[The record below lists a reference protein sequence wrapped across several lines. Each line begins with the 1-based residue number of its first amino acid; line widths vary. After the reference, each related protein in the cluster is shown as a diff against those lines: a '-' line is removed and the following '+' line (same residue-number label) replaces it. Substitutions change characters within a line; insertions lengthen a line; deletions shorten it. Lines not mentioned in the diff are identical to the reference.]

1 MDELVPTLADAV
13 PASNGSSIAA
23 PILEELGN
31 EVDLA
36 TCRLLGPFALVIQ
49 GIMGAVVILSLVA
62 KRMRE
67 KPRRKWKIW
76 LGDVSK
82 QVVGQAFVHSA
93 NIAISDLIALHTSDN
108 PCSLYALNILVDT
121 TLGVL
126 ILYYLLRLST
136 HLMHTTF
143 NQPAYQTGFY
153 GSPFSL
159 SLWGGQAAIYVACL
173 TAMKIVVLV
182 LFWAFP
188 VLEDV
193 MSWMLG
199 WVTDDEAQV
208 FIVML
213 VLPLVMNLFQFL
225 MVDSILKSK
234 DGAGSDAFGA
244 RLEETDEEAL
254 RRGFLDSHDDED
266 EESDHEGAGGRTGA
280 GYSDQSPKIGRGDMQ
295 PNGRS
300 GEGVRVAGKGGA
312 ERGLLDEEEEAGHG
326 ANGELFALSMPAQ
339 HAYPPAARPPSSSTA
354 STTLPPYSAHPA
366 PPAPAVRQS
375 VDEEDDWSADWD
387 QASASD
393 SASNAGERR
402 GESVPLEPV
411 KPSAPHPLDSIP
423 PQPARVG
430 HVRMMSEDVG
440 GADEWGLDADA
451 HEVEDEEANAPGQ
464 STPPAP
470 STPTPRQSPTLSAQ
484 PSFSLSSEPSAPEAA
499 AAHGEADEWGIDED
513 AHVEPECLL
522 PADPSPPA
530 PASERSP
537 SLPTPSLAAASSPP
551 PPPTLAASPPPPP
564 ASPPPP
570 PPLAQPVQLDATPR
584 QSIDG
589 GDDWGFDADAGADA
603 LSEPEAATSEAHE
616 PELAIQAE
624 EVEAEER
631 IPQPQPQSNGH
642 DTAPEEEED
651 DWGFDGLG
659 SPPPPAHEA
668 SHAQSALISSP
679 FEEEAAPAS
688 SNKAPAAVVAEEAA
702 AVERR
707 SAATEVAGN
716 EEDDDDWGFDDSPSL
731 TISSLDPNVK
741 DVVAE
746 LEARKKGASGRE
758 AEEKDEEGS
767 LI

>member
-1 MDELVPTLADAV
+1 MDDLAPTLADAI

-159 SLWGGQAAIYVACL
+159 SLWGEQAAIYVACL
-173 TAMKIVVLV
+173 TAMKVVVLV

-234 DGAGSDAFGA
+234 DGAGSDAFDA

-254 RRGFLDSHDDED
+254 RRGFLDSHEDED
-266 EESDHEGAGGRTGA
+266 DESDHEGAGGRTGS
-280 GYSDQSPKIGRGDMQ
+280 GYSDQSPKIGRGGMQ
-295 PNGRS
+295 QNGRPGDAS
-300 GEGVRVAGKGGA
+300 GAGGKGGA
-312 ERGLLDEEEEAGHG
+312 ERGLLDEEEEAGQG
-326 ANGELFALSMPAQ
+326 DNGGFFALSMPAQ

-366 PPAPAVRQS
+366 PPAHAVRQS

-393 SASNAGERR
+393 SASNAGGAR
-402 GESVPLEPV
+402 ESIPLEPV
-411 KPSAPHPLDSIP
+411 KPAAVPHPLDASP
-423 PQPARVG
+423 PQPARTG
-430 HVRMMSEDVG
+430 HVRIMSEDVG
-440 GADEWGLDADA
+440 GADEWGFDADA
-451 HEVEDEEANAPGQ
+451 HEVEDEEANAPGE
-464 STPPAP
+464 STPPVP
-470 STPTPRQSPTLSAQ
+470 STPAPRQSPPPLTTSLSAALD
-484 PSFSLSSEPSAPEAA
+484 SSAPEAA
-499 AAHGEADEWGIDED
+499 AHDEADDWGIDED
-513 AHVEPECLL
+513 THAEPDPPRDVESSPLPPPPAPPLAHS
-522 PADPSPPA
+522 PSPP
-530 PASERSP
+530 PV
-537 SLPTPSLAAASSPP
+537 AASSSP
-551 PPPTLAASPPPPP
+551 PPPTLAASPPPPS
-564 ASPPPP
+564 SPPPP
-570 PPLAQPVQLDATPR
+570 PAVPPVQLDETPR
-584 QSIDG
+584 QSLDG
-589 GDDWGFDADAGADA
+589 GDDWGFDADADADGHTGP
-603 LSEPEAATSEAHE
+603 EPVSEAHE
-616 PELAIQAE
+616 ATPEAKE
-624 EVEAEER
+624 EEKPER
-631 IPQPQPQSNGH
+631 IPQSNGH
-642 DTAPEEEED
+642 AGAHEEEED

-659 SPPPPAHEA
+659 SPPPPAHEV
-668 SHAQSALISSP
+668 SHGQSASISSA
-679 FEEEAAPAS
+679 FEEEDAEPLESAKLPVAGAVEQAAD
-688 SNKAPAAVVAEEAA
+688 
-702 AVERR
+702 VERR
-707 SAATEVAGN
+707 PAPPEAAGD
-716 EEDDDDWGFDDSPSL
+716 EEDDDWGFDDSPSL

-746 LEARKKGASGRE
+746 LEARKKGAIVRE
-758 AEEKDEEGS
+758 AEEEGES

>member
-1 MDELVPTLADAV
+1 MEDLVSTLADTI

-49 GIMGAVVILSLVA
+49 GIMGAVVILSLLA

-143 NQPAYQTGFY
+143 NQPAYETGFY

-159 SLWGGQAAIYVACL
+159 SLWGEQAAIYVACL

-199 WVTDDEAQV
+199 WVTDEEAQV

-234 DGAGSDAFGA
+234 DGARSDAFDA

-254 RRGFLDSHDDED
+254 RRGFLDSHDDDE
-266 EESDHEGAGGRTGA
+266 EESDHDGAGRGAAA
-280 GYSDQSPKIGRGDMQ
+280 GYSDQSPKVGRGSVQ
-295 PNGRS
+295 PNGQRS
-300 GEGVRVAGKGGA
+300 DAMGARGA
-312 ERGLLDEEEEAGHG
+312 EHGLLDAEEEASHG
-326 ANGELFALSMPAQ
+326 ADGPFFALSMPAQ
-339 HAYPPAARPPSSSTA
+339 HAYPPAARPTSSAA

-366 PPAPAVRQS
+366 PPASSAIRQS
-375 VDEEDDWSADWD
+375 LDEEDDWSAEWD

-393 SASNAGERR
+393 SASNADGGRR
-402 GESVPLEPV
+402 ESIPLAPV
-411 KPSAPHPLDSIP
+411 KAAAPHP

-430 HVRMMSEDVG
+430 HARMTSEDVG
-440 GADEWGLDADA
+440 EADEWGFDADA
-451 HEVEDEEANAPGQ
+451 NEVEEEEANAPGN
-464 STPPAP
+464 STPPVP
-470 STPTPRQSPTLSAQ
+470 STPTPRQSPPAPAL
-484 PSFSLSSEPSAPEAA
+484 PSLSPALESSVPVDV
-499 AAHGEADEWGIDED
+499 AHEEADDWGIDEH
-513 AHVEPECLL
+513 AHVTRDASTASDQSPPLPPPAPAPAPEPLPSPLL
-522 PADPSPPA
+522 PAVASPALSPAPETSPSPPPSPPA
-530 PASERSP
+530 P
-537 SLPTPSLAAASSPP
+537 
-551 PPPTLAASPPPPP
+551 PPP
-564 ASPPPP
+564 APPVEP
-570 PPLAQPVQLDATPR
+570 AATLR
-584 QSIDG
+584 QSVDG
-589 GDDWGFDADAGADA
+589 ADDWGFDADADA
-603 LSEPEAATSEAHE
+603 QSELGTAASEPA
-616 PELAIQAE
+616 PEVQD
-624 EVEAEER
+624 EER
-631 IPQPQPQSNGH
+631 IPQPEPRPRVQSNGH
-642 DTAPEEEED
+642 AGAPEEDED

-659 SPPPPAHEA
+659 LPPPPPPPSHHNES
-668 SHAQSALISSP
+668 SHAQSASISSALEKEVVEP
-679 FEEEAAPAS
+679 SSVVKGSVAVVEEATTDVGRR
-688 SNKAPAAVVAEEAA
+688 PAAEAEGGEEA
-702 AVERR
+702 
-707 SAATEVAGN
+707 
-716 EEDDDDWGFDDSPSL
+716 DDDWGFDDSPSL
-731 TISSLDPNVK
+731 TISALDPNVR

-746 LEARKKGASGRE
+746 LEARKNGASVRE
-758 AEEKDEEGS
+758 KEKEEEEEEEEEEES

>member
-1 MDELVPTLADAV
+1 MDDLVPTLADAI
-13 PASNGSSIAA
+13 PTSNGSSIAA

-159 SLWGGQAAIYVACL
+159 SLWGEQAAIYVACL

-234 DGAGSDAFGA
+234 DGAGSDAFDA

-280 GYSDQSPKIGRGDMQ
+280 GYSDQSPKIGRGGMQ
-295 PNGRS
+295 TNGRPD
-300 GEGVRVAGKGGA
+300 AGATGGS
-312 ERGLLDEEEEAGHG
+312 ERALLDEEEETGHG
-326 ANGELFALSMPAQ
+326 TNGEFFALSMPAQ

-366 PPAPAVRQS
+366 PPASTVRQS

-393 SASNAGERR
+393 TASNAGERR
-402 GESVPLEPV
+402 GESIPLEPV
-411 KPSAPHPLDSIP
+411 KPAAVPRPLDSIP
-423 PQPARVG
+423 PQPVRTGHARMV
-430 HVRMMSEDVG
+430 SEDVG
-440 GADEWGLDADA
+440 GADEWGFDADA
-451 HEVEDEEANAPGQ
+451 HEVEEEEANAPGEA
-464 STPPAP
+464 TPPVP
-470 STPTPRQSPTLSAQ
+470 STPTPRQSRPPSAQ
-484 PSFSLSSEPSAPEAA
+484 PSLVFTSKPSAPEAA
-499 AAHGEADEWGIDED
+499 AHDEADDWGIDED
-513 AHVEPECLL
+513 AHVEPGPSL
-522 PADPSPPA
+522 PAAPPPPA
-530 PASERSP
+530 PERSP
-537 SLPTPSLAAASSPP
+537 SPPLPSPIATSRPSPP
-551 PPPTLAASPPPPP
+551 PLAPIPETP

-570 PPLAQPVQLDATPR
+570 PPSAQAPPAQLNETPR

-589 GDDWGFDADAGADA
+589 GDDWGFDADAAH
-603 LSEPEAATSEAHE
+603 SEPDLVASDASA
-616 PELAIQAE
+616 PKE
-624 EVEAEER
+624 EEER
-631 IPQPQPQSNGH
+631 IPQSQPEPQPQPQPQPHSNGQAGEH
-642 DTAPEEEED
+642 EEEED

-659 SPPPPAHEA
+659 SPPPPIHEV
-668 SHAQSALISSP
+668 SHAQSTSISSA
-679 FEEEAAPAS
+679 FEREDVKPVPLTEAPPPSVVEEAVDVERS
-688 SNKAPAAVVAEEAA
+688 PAAPENAGGDEE
-702 AVERR
+702 
-707 SAATEVAGN
+707 
-716 EEDDDDWGFDDSPSL
+716 DDDWGFDDSPSL

-746 LEARKKGASGRE
+746 LEARKKGTGGRE
-758 AEEKDEEGS
+758 AEEVGES